1 MYHCSR
7 FAGKVA
13 VLSASSEGM
22 GLAIAR
28 RLGQE
33 KAKVVVSSRNMDNVN
48 KAVETLKKENIE
60 VVGVKCHISNPE
72 ERTNLI
78 QDAVKHFG
86 GIDIL
91 MINAGVNPHVGNL
104 VDCPESAW
112 DKAFDVNVKG
122 PFLLAKEIIPLMKK
136 RGGGSML
143 FMSTVSVYK
152 DAVGL
157 GLYASSKTCL
167 LRLTKHLAM
176 ELAQDNIRVN
186 CVAPGPIDTTFISE
200 YSKTEFFKRSIVND
214 VPMQRVGRTE
224 EVAGTAAFL
233 LSDDASYITGETIP
247 IAGGLQT
254 RL

>member
-1 MYHCSR
+1 
-7 FAGKVA
+7 
-13 VLSASSEGM
+13 M

-78 QDAVKHFG
+78 QEAVKHFG

-91 MINAGVNPHVGNL
+91 MINAGVNPYVGNMI
-104 VDCPESAW
+104 DCPESAW

-122 PFLLAKEIIPLMKK
+122 PFLLTKEVIPLMKK

-143 FMSTVSVYK
+143 FMSTVAVYK

-157 GLYASSKTCL
+157 GLYASSKISL

-186 CVAPGPIDTTFISE
+186 CVAPGAIDTTFISE
-200 YSKTEFFKRSIVND
+200 VN
-214 VPMQRVGRTE
+214 R
-224 EVAGTAAFL
+224 
-233 LSDDASYITGETIP
+233 IN
-247 IAGGLQT
+247 
-254 RL
+254 

>member
-1 MYHCSR
+1 
-7 FAGKVA
+7 
-13 VLSASSEGM
+13 
-22 GLAIAR
+22 I
-28 RLGQE
+28 QE
-33 KAKVVVSSRNMDNVN
+33 
-48 KAVETLKKENIE
+48 
-60 VVGVKCHISNPE
+60 
-72 ERTNLI
+72 
-78 QDAVKHFG
+78 AVKHFG
-86 GIDIL
+86 GIDVL
-91 MINAGVNPHVGNL
+91 MINAGINPYVGNMS
-104 VDCPESAW
+104 DCPESAW

-122 PFLLAKEIIPLMKK
+122 PFLLTKEVIPLMKK

-143 FMSTVSVYK
+143 FMSTVAVYK

-157 GLYASSKTCL
+157 GLYASSKISL

-214 VPMQRVGRTE
+214 VPMQRMGRTE

-233 LSDDASYITGETIP
+233 LSDDANYITGETIP